1 MINFY
6 YIGIDN
12 KGENIDGFILSENK
26 QNAKILLSKRGY
38 IVKSIKQKRNF
49 VKNVFSNAKSFQLFV
64 KSLCDLI
71 SSGLPLT
78 DALLFISNGQAGS
91 ASQEAG
97 ISIFENIK
105 NGNSLYHSIFEY
117 FPKASKFHLS
127 LIQSAEKSGN
137 LEYGL
142 KTVSDMI
149 DEDNIKRSEFISA
162 LTYPLILFVSML
174 ALIYFILEFVLPK
187 MLNVM
192 DLNNNLPYPTLILLF
207 CGEVL
212 PTLILLFF
220 YGFIIISI
228 LIILRNRF
236 SFLQRFFDIALIK
249 IPFIKQIIYMFS
261 RRIILQGY
269 SLGLNGGLSIQEVS
283 LLIVDN
289 ISNFEIKKKLFK
301 MIEDIESGERF
312 SYAIEKTNI
321 LDSTQI
327 ASIKIGDET
336 DKLKHN
342 FQSLKNH
349 FEIKLSINLKTTV
362 KIIEPLII
370 VIFGFIV
377 LILALGI
384 ILPVLNTTS
393 LVM

>member
-12 KGENIDGFILSENK
+12 KGKNVDGFILSENK

-38 IVKSIKQKRNF
+38 IIKSIKQKRYF
-49 VKNVFSNAKSFQLFV
+49 VKNIFSNAKSFELFV

-97 ISIFENIK
+97 VNIFENIK
-105 NGNSLYHSIFEY
+105 NGNSLYYSIIEY
-117 FPKASKFHLS
+117 FPNASKFHLS

-192 DLNNNLPYPTLILLF
+192 DLNNDLPYPTLILLF
-207 CGEVL
+207 CGDIL

-236 SFLQRFFDIALIK
+236 SFLQKFFDSTLIK
-249 IPFIKQIIYMFS
+249 IPLIKQIIYMFS

-283 LLIVDN
+283 LLIMEN
-289 ISNFEIKKKLFK
+289 ISNFEIKKKLSK
-301 MIEDIESGERF
+301 MIEEIESGERF
-312 SYAIEKTNI
+312 SYAIEKTSI
-321 LDSTQI
+321 LDSTQM

-370 VIFGFIV
+370 VIFGFII